1 MLAGQ
6 ISNQD
11 EDEVEDE
18 LAALEA
24 EVNGGVKVQQQQPL
38 PSVPDTKLPERRVGL
53 ETPEG
58 EEPPK
63 LAGRREAMYA

>member
-24 EVNGGVKVQQQQPL
+24 EVNAGVKVQEPL
-38 PSVPDTKLPERRVGL
+38 PSVPDTKLPERREGL
-53 ETPEG
+53 ETSEVG
-58 EEPPK
+58 EPLKQAE
-63 LAGRREAMYA
+63 RREAMLA

>member
-11 EDEVEDE
+11 EEEVEDE

-24 EVNGGVKVQQQQPL
+24 EVNGRTKVQQPL
-38 PSVPDTKLPERRVGL
+38 PSVPDTQLPERRVGE
-53 ETPEG
+53 ETPEREEERPQG
-58 EEPPK
+58 E
-63 LAGRREAMYA
+63 RREAMLA

>member
-24 EVNGGVKVQQQQPL
+24 EVNAGVKVQEPL
-38 PSVPDTKLPERRVGL
+38 PSVPDTKLPERREGL
-53 ETPEG
+53 ETPEVG
-58 EEPPK
+58 EPLKQAE
-63 LAGRREAMYA
+63 RREAMLA

>member
-24 EVNGGVKVQQQQPL
+24 EVNGGVKVQEPL

-53 ETPEG
+53 EAPEG
-58 EEPPK
+58 EEPPRQ
-63 LAGRREAMYA
+63 AERREAMYA